1 MTPDK
6 PGKPAPAKDPRRETG
21 RAGEDLATAYLREQ
35 GYRIVERNWR
45 CRMGEIDIVAKDGP
59 VLVIVEVR
67 SKRSAVFGS
76 GLESVSGRKLAKL
89 TGLAEMY
96 LVLEKV
102 RNVPVRLDV
111 VSIVFDGEKPPKLEH
126 VKNITG

>member
-1 MTPDK
+1 MKADESV
-6 PGKPAPAKDPRRETG
+6 PAKDPRRETG
-21 RAGEDLATAYLREQ
+21 RAGEDLAVRYLQEQ

-59 VLVIVEVR
+59 VLVIIEVR
-67 SKRSAVFGS
+67 SKRGISHGS

-89 TGLAEMY
+89 TGLAELY
-96 LVLEKV
+96 LVMEKIS
-102 RNVPVRLDV
+102 NVPVRLDV
-111 VSIVFDGEKPPKLEH
+111 VSIVFDGEKTPKLEH